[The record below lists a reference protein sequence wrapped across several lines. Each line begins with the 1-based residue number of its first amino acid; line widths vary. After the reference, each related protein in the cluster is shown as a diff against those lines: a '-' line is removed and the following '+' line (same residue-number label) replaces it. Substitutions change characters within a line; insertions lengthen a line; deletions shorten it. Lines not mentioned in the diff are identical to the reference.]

1 MKKITTFGFALSIAI
16 ATAGTAA
23 AQTKFGVGGPITGPS
38 AATGAQMKNG
48 VDQAAA
54 DINAAGGILGQ
65 KIVVSYGDDAS
76 DPKQGV
82 SVANKFSGDG
92 VKFVIGHYNSG
103 VTIPSSEVYQEN
115 GILQITPASTNPKV
129 TERNMWNI
137 FRVCGRDDQ
146 QGKVAGD
153 YILKNFKGKKIA
165 FVHDKTTYGKGLADE
180 TMKTIQAGGM
190 KGVLYEGVNTG
201 EKDYSALVSKI
212 KQSGADLIY
221 WGGLYTEGGLI
232 VRQMRD
238 QGVKAPLMGGD
249 GITSDEFAS
258 IGGPGVEG
266 TLMTYGPDPRN
277 KPDAKKVVEE
287 FRAKKF
293 EPEAYTLYSYAGVQ
307 IIKQAAEAAK
317 SLDPKKVAEK
327 MHSGMHFKTV
337 LGDIAYDK
345 KGDITKLD
353 YVMYIWK
360 EDPSGKINYVEC
372 PGSDCSKVK

>member
-1 MKKITTFGFALSIAI
+1 MKRITTLSFALAFAI
-16 ATAGTAA
+16 TTAGTAT
-23 AQTKFGVGGPITGPS
+23 AQVKIAVGGPITGPS

-54 DINAAGGILGQ
+54 DINATGGILGQ
-65 KIVVSYGDDAS
+65 KIQVSYGDDVS

-82 SVANKFSGDG
+82 SVANKFAADG

-115 GILQITPASTNPKV
+115 GILQITPASTNPTV

-146 QGKVAGD
+146 QGKVAGG
-153 YILKNFKGKKIA
+153 YILNHFKGKKIA

-180 TMKTIQAGGM
+180 TIKTIQAGGM
-190 KGVLYEGVNTG
+190 KGVLYEGINTG
-201 EKDYSALVSKI
+201 DKDFSALVSKI
-212 KQSGADLIY
+212 KRSGADLIY

-258 IGGPGVEG
+258 VGGPGVEG

-277 KPDAKKVVEE
+277 KPEAKNVVEE

-327 MHSGMHFKTV
+327 MHSGMKFSTV
-337 LGDIAYDK
+337 IGDISFDK
-345 KGDITKLD
+345 KGDVTRLD
-353 YVMYIWK
+353 YVVYVWK
-360 EDPSGKINYVEC
+360 KNPEGKITYVEIE
-372 PGSDCSKVK
+372 

>member
-1 MKKITTFGFALSIAI
+1 MNKVTTLSVALGIAM
-16 ATAGTAA
+16 ATAGTAVA
-23 AQTKFGVGGPITGPS
+23 EVKIAVGGPITGPS

-48 VDQAAA
+48 VDQAAT

-65 KIVVSYGDDAS
+65 KISVSYGDDVS

-82 SVANKFSGDG
+82 SVANKFSADG

-115 GILQITPASTNPKV
+115 GILQITPASTNPTV
-129 TERNMWNI
+129 TERKMWNI

-146 QGKVAGD
+146 QGQVAGE
-153 YILKNFKGKKIA
+153 YIVKHFKGKKVA
-165 FVHDKTTYGKGLADE
+165 VVHDKTTYGKGLADE
-180 TMKTIQAGGM
+180 TRKAMSKGGM
-190 KGVLYEGVNTG
+190 KEVLYEGVNTG

-258 IGGPGVEG
+258 VGGPGVEG

-327 MHSGMHFKTV
+327 MHSGMPFKTV
-337 LGDIAYDK
+337 LGDLSFNS

-360 EDPSGKINYVEC
+360 KDASGKIGYVEC

>member
-1 MKKITTFGFALSIAI
+1 
-16 ATAGTAA
+16 
-23 AQTKFGVGGPITGPS
+23 VGGPITGPS

-48 VDQAAA
+48 VDQAAI

-65 KIVVSYGDDAS
+65 KITVSYGDDAS

-82 SVANKFSGDG
+82 SVANKFAADG

-103 VTIPSSEVYQEN
+103 VTIPSSEAYQEN
-115 GILQITPASTNPKV
+115 GILQITPASTNPTV
-129 TERNMWNI
+129 TERKMWNI

-146 QGKVAGD
+146 QGQVAGE
-153 YILKNFKGKKIA
+153 YILKHFKGKKVA
-165 FVHDKTTYGKGLADE
+165 VVHDKTTYGKGLADE
-180 TMKTIQAGGM
+180 TKKTMNKGGM
-190 KGVLYEGVNTG
+190 KEVLYEGINTG
-201 EKDYSALVSKI
+201 EKDFSALVSKI

-258 IGGPGVEG
+258 VGGPGVEG

-327 MHSGMHFKTV
+327 MHSGMQFKTV
-337 LGDIAYDK
+337 LGDISYDK

-360 EDPSGKINYVEC
+360 KDPSGKITYVEC